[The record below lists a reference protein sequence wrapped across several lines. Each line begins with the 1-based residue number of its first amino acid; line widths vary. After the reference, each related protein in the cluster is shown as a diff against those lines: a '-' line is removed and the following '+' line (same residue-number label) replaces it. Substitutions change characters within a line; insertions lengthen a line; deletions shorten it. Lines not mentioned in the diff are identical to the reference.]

1 MIDQNAQEPD
11 ANYEELKQAV
21 DSSWASFTDRF
32 SNHSS
37 IDIARMEDSID
48 IAIEFFD
55 ALQSLTRYRFG
66 KSLTSDLIMHDLSN
80 IFSSISIIINKLHDK
95 KKPDLRT
102 LHSLEEEIKETLRYV
117 PFLFEVTQLPD
128 LHDFSLSALFST
140 LGISELVV
148 QGAELTSVKF
158 KFSQPISVVI
168 GAIHEL
174 MRNAR
179 KHSNIRNRMEF
190 IVSIAEGAV
199 VVSCKDF
206 GKGIQTKG
214 LEIIRA
220 SLSEEIPT
228 EVEANSGFGL
238 KAMKYFGIGVQIDS
252 EGKGK
257 GSTVSLSFP
266 VSAGEG

>member
-1 MIDQNAQEPD
+1 MLDEKKQEAD
-11 ANYEELKQAV
+11 AHYEELKQAV
-21 DSSWASFTDRF
+21 DSSWANFTDRF
-32 SNHSS
+32 SNHSA
-37 IDIARMEDSID
+37 IDIARMENSID
-48 IAIEFFD
+48 IAIEFFE
-55 ALQSLTRYRFG
+55 ALLALTRYRFG
-66 KSLTSDLIMHDLSN
+66 RSLASDLIMHDLSN
-80 IFSSISIIINKLHDK
+80 IFSSISININKLHEK

-102 LHSLEEEIKETLRYV
+102 LGSLEEEIRDTLRYV
-117 PFLFEVTQLPD
+117 PFLFEVTQLSD

-148 QGAELTSVKF
+148 QGSEFTKVKF

-168 GAIHEL
+168 VAIHEL
-174 MRNAR
+174 IRNAR
-179 KHSNIRNRMEF
+179 KHSNIKNRMEF
-190 IVSIAEGAV
+190 TVSIAEGVV

-206 GKGIQTKG
+206 GKGIHIKG
-214 LEIIRA
+214 LESIRA

-257 GSTVSLSFP
+257 GTTVSLEIP
-266 VSAGEG
+266 VSAGEA